1 MPTSRRRLLTL
12 RAPGFALLTLA
23 SAAAILNSACSN
35 GDAYRELKPLLC
47 TQQDVGS
54 NYQQLTDG
62 DFSVKDL
69 ADLGPNSS
77 ARQKEL
83 RAAGVQHGRFVLFK
97 ESLPRPPFDPPVN
110 VICQALQ
117 FDSPEHARAFVRAL
131 QPDDSLATT
140 AMTWIPEA
148 NRDFATVNAAESPA
162 PRGEE
167 WARFVIRAGEAEQ
180 TMNAVYD
187 ATSSGSTVFT
197 IVTGEADSTQS
208 QEQRDRLSGVLAARS
223 ARLASADR

>member
-1 MPTSRRRLLTL
+1 MTPQEILEQFGPRESMEYDVVIVGAGPSGL
-12 RAPGFALLTLA
+12 
-23 SAAAILNSACSN
+23 SAAIKLKQLAEKAGKEPFDFVPPDNSA
-35 GDAYRELKPLLC
+35 LK
-47 TQQDVGS
+47 
-54 NYQQLTDG
+54 
-62 DFSVKDL
+62 KKI